1 MLLLEAFAAW
11 DLDPKKWT
19 ARRSLRDADSR
30 GSWQLENPQWSN
42 QTGEMSQVV
51 RIRIPELARIYQRQR
66 RQQDLARKTLDFP
79 LKNVGFSRG
88 KQGFS
93 TAGKKN
99 AEGVLGIF
107 PNQKKKNDRSHC
119 GMVAPP
125 SNLVGRGV
133 TIDYFSAIK
142 WEHFWGLMMIKLYF
156 TVYPDVGLSENGYPY
171 INPLF
176 NHNYISFLDLL

>member
-1 MLLLEAFAAW
+1 MLILEA
-11 DLDPKKWT
+11 
-19 ARRSLRDADSR
+19 ADSWRIPSGPTRLGRCRRWSAFASQSWR
-30 GSWQLENPQWSN
+30 GSTSASGGSRTWHGKRRIFRWKTSDFPVEN
-42 QTGEMSQVV
+42 
-51 RIRIPELARIYQRQR
+51 R
-66 RQQDLARKTLDFP
+66 DFP
-79 LKNVGFSRG
+79 L
-88 KQGFS
+88 Q
-93 TAGKKN
+93 GKKN